1 MRPRVLAVDD
11 KENILGLLR
20 SILEDRFDVTTAQD
34 GSRALALALNGEFDV
49 VVSDIRMPGLDG
61 FTLLHELK
69 REKPDV
75 EVVLMTAYG
84 SVEKAVEAMRS
95 GAYDYLTKPF
105 EPDDAAITVARA
117 AERKRL
123 RDQARSLRAA
133 LEAGH
138 RFEQL
143 IGKGPSMQQVFEL
156 LARAAA
162 TDATVLITGESGTGK
177 ELAARAV
184 HAGSSRKAE
193 SFQAI
198 NCAALPEQ
206 LMESELL
213 GHSADTLG
221 QAAERPGLFETG
233 HGGTV
238 FLDEVG
244 ELHMGLQA
252 TLGRILQD
260 RSVRRV
266 GSATERVVDVRVI
279 AATKLDLRAAVAAG
293 RFRDDLYY
301 RLNVIHVHLPPLRER
316 RDDIPILAAHF
327 LELHGRKYPTDVEG
341 FTAEAIGA
349 LIRYDWPGN
358 VRELENAVERAL
370 AVVDAERIP
379 LEALPEE
386 VLGTQP
392 RSHSSRLGS
401 LSYRDAVEL
410 ARDRASREYLI
421 LLMKECGGSVT
432 QAAERAGMERESL
445 HRLLKRYGVR
455 SEDFKQRE

>member
-1 MRPRVLAVDD
+1 MRPRVLVADD

-34 GSRALALALNGEFDV
+34 GSRALALALNGDFDV

-61 FTLLHELK
+61 FSLLHEL
-69 REKPDV
+69 RRAHPDV

-84 SVEKAVEAMRS
+84 TVEKAVEAMRA

-105 EPDDAAITVARA
+105 EPDEAALTVARA
-117 AERKRL
+117 VERKHL

-133 LEAGH
+133 LESGH

-143 IGKGPSMQQVFEL
+143 IGKSPSMQQVFEL
-156 LARAAA
+156 LGRAAA
-162 TDATVLITGESGTGK
+162 TEATVLITGESGTGK

-184 HAGSSRKAE
+184 HAGSSRKGS
-193 SFQAI
+193 SFLAI
-198 NCAALPEQ
+198 NCAAIPEP

-213 GHSADTLG
+213 GHSGDTLG
-221 QAAERPGLFETG
+221 QTTERPGLFETG
-233 HGGTV
+233 SGGTV
-238 FLDEVG
+238 FLDEIG
-244 ELHMGLQA
+244 ELGAGLQA

-260 RSVRRV
+260 RSVRRL
-266 GSATERVVDVRVI
+266 GSTAERSVDVRVI
-279 AATKLDLRAAVAAG
+279 AATKVDLKTAVAAG

-301 RLNVIHVHLPPLRER
+301 RLNVIRVHLPPLRER

-327 LELHGRKYPTDVEG
+327 LELHGRKYRTQVEG
-341 FTAEAIGA
+341 FTAEALGA

-358 VRELENAVERAL
+358 VRELENAIERAL
-370 AVVDAERIP
+370 AVVDASRIP
-379 LEALPEE
+379 IEALPEE
-386 VLGTQP
+386 VLGTQV
-392 RSHSSRLGS
+392 RSQTSRLGL

-421 LLMKECGGSVT
+421 ALMRECGGSVT

-445 HRLLKRYGVR
+445 HRLLRRYGLR
-455 SEDFKQRE
+455 SNEFKSST